1 VRVRLVRS
9 IPNQPK
15 ESKMPEW
22 VHTISGWV
30 IVHKDHV
37 TLFTAGVSAV
47 MATAVVFLT
56 AALANDNRRL
66 RKAGTEPDVVAYLLP
81 DQRHLNM
88 LNLVVANVGRGPARN
103 VSLEFV
109 GDIKTLYERG
119 ARLLSRARMPIHSVL
134 PQDERFVQIF
144 GNALDIFDGGAP
156 PDFLIKVHFENSAG
170 RKNSTE
176 YRASIKDFEG
186 LSRSISSEHEAAEAL
201 KQIASAVRNWT
212 YSDRLRVETI
222 TSAELQSE
230 LKAIHDAALKQS
242 EERKNSDRSPQ
253 KMVRLGHSQPQQR
266 ASCDRL
272 PQPWSDV

>member
-1 VRVRLVRS
+1 
-9 IPNQPK
+9 
-15 ESKMPEW
+15 
-22 VHTISGWV
+22 
-30 IVHKDHV
+30 
-37 TLFTAGVSAV
+37 
-47 MATAVVFLT
+47 MAFAVVLLT
-56 AALANDNRRL
+56 AALAQDNRRL

-103 VSLEFV
+103 VALEFV
-109 GDIKTLYERG
+109 GDIATLYKKG

-144 GNALDIFDGGAP
+144 GNALDIFDGDEPP
-156 PDFLIKVHFENSAG
+156 PDFVIKVHFENSAG
-170 RKNSTE
+170 SKSSTE

-186 LSRSISSEHEAAEAL
+186 LSRSISPEHEAAEAL

-230 LKAIHDAALKQS
+230 LKAIHDAALKRS
-242 EERKNSDRSPQ
+242 EERK
-253 KMVRLGHSQPQQR
+253 K
-266 ASCDRL
+266 
-272 PQPWSDV
+272 